1 MSTASAPRSVEAKR
15 NRSSIEATKQ
25 PSKAKRSE
33 SRVIAKGV
41 KVDKGMEVDKDSA
54 RTASVCSRSTV
65 QQNTTA
71 STFSISSVERGNI
84 DISPDSPMAG
94 EKPND
99 LLRRL
104 YEMWPAQLTDSYRP
118 HVEPSHLVT
127 AESNLRCIRE
137 RQAEQKRQQEEDRG
151 VKRITFR
158 GSVCKVTAA
167 HKLMNSVFYN
177 MGKKVQITHVL
188 SRCR

>member
-1 MSTASAPRSVEAKR
+1 MSTASAPRSVKKKL
-15 NRSSIEATKQ
+15 NRSSTEATKQ
-25 PSKAKRSE
+25 PSKEKRSE
-33 SRVIAKGV
+33 SRVSAKGMEVDKGV
-41 KVDKGMEVDKDSA
+41 KVDKGVEVDKGVKVDKGVEVDKDSA

-118 HVEPSHLVT
+118 HVEPSPLAT
-127 AESNLRCIRE
+127 AESNLRYVRE
-137 RQAEQKRQQEEDRG
+137 RVAKKRLDNERVQQAWKQ
-151 VKRITFR
+151 T
-158 GSVCKVTAA
+158 VT
-167 HKLMNSVFYN
+167 KQS
-177 MGKKVQITHVL
+177 
-188 SRCR
+188 

>member
-1 MSTASAPRSVEAKR
+1 MSTASAPRSVKKKL
-15 NRSSIEATKQ
+15 NRSSTEATKQ
-25 PSKAKRSE
+25 PSKEKRSE
-33 SRVIAKGV
+33 SRVSAKGV
-41 KVDKGMEVDKDSA
+41 KVDKGVEVDKDSA

-118 HVEPSHLVT
+118 HVEPSPLAT
-127 AESNLRCIRE
+127 AESNLRYVRE
-137 RQAEQKRQQEEDRG
+137 RVAKKRLDNERVQQAWKQ
-151 VKRITFR
+151 T
-158 GSVCKVTAA
+158 VT
-167 HKLMNSVFYN
+167 KQS
-177 MGKKVQITHVL
+177 
-188 SRCR
+188 